1 MPRGPVERGVRLITE
16 GRENRHHHHGEQSA
30 GKAHVV
36 KVHAILHLIG
46 VRRKRRH
53 QKSHNHAGQ
62 NAQRQAGMNAAQRHI
77 AHQRRKGCRKQRHGG
92 VFGKRLP
99 LIPSVQPRSQNDGP
113 DIKKILPE
121 QGKARHQSHL
131 HDGKTVEGVLGQPE
145 DADRGDGHQ
154 AGVDESGG
162 RPRNV
167 NIVCDQQILHGHD
180 FPESRQ
186 DLLRASH
193 ADPDQ
198 HQCNGKSNGGR
209 KNRAVTSC
217 RIHKV
222 PPVS

>member
-1 MPRGPVERGVRLITE
+1 M
-16 GRENRHHHHGEQSA
+16 
-30 GKAHVV
+30 
-36 KVHAILHLIG
+36 HLIG

-77 AHQRRKGCRKQRHGG
+77 AHQRRKGGGQQRYGS
-92 VFGKRLP
+92 VLGKRLP
-99 LIPSVQPRSQNDGP
+99 LVTGIQPRPQNDRP
-113 DIKKILPE
+113 DVEHILPK
-121 QGKARHQSHL
+121 QGKTGHQAHF
-131 HDGKTVEGVLGQPE
+131 HDGKAVERVFRQSQ
-145 DADRGDGHQ
+145 DTDRGDGNKPC
-154 AGVDESGG
+154 VDKSGSRTG
-162 RPRNV
+162 NVDVIRN
-167 NIVCDQQILHGHD
+167 QQILHGHD
-180 FPESRQ
+180 LPESRQ
-186 DLLRASH
+186 DLLRVSH